1 MRAELAEEK
10 VIQTTI
16 ETYQEMDAAKD
27 DVLQKIQVKFN
38 LSKEQAMEKIA
49 LYWKCGV

>member
-1 MRAELAEEK
+1 MLEINCQNLLDL
-10 VIQTTI
+10 VYHLQ
-16 ETYQEMDAAKD
+16 DAAKD